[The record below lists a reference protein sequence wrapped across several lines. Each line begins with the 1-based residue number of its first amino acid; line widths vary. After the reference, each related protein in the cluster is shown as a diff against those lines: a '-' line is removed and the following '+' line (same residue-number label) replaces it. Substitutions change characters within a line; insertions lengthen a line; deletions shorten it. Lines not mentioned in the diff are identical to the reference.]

1 MNNLLYLLIH
11 RLGVIL
17 GPGLAPKSLVLH
29 SLQSRDEL
37 VSGTQSNKNAR
48 LGMRVAG
55 GGGWVGIRST
65 LP

>member
-11 RLGVIL
+11 CLGVIV

-29 SLQSRDEL
+29 SLQSRDEP
-37 VSGTQSNKNAR
+37 VSETQSNKNAR
-48 LGMRVAG
+48 LGMRVG
-55 GGGWVGIRST
+55 GKGIRST